1 MDAEPALEVCDSC
14 DAHQNCPEPHQLS
27 YRLLL
32 VNQIG
37 VVSWFSVQTPP
48 LPLILRRMPKE
59 ALQKCPNQALK
70 PTLFITAAAM
80 EIGEQNIWKQTATDT
95 SALLWEANEP
105 V

>member
-1 MDAEPALEVCDSC
+1 
-14 DAHQNCPEPHQLS
+14 
-27 YRLLL
+27 
-32 VNQIG
+32 
-37 VVSWFSVQTPP
+37 
-48 LPLILRRMPKE
+48 MPKE
-59 ALQKCPNQALK
+59 ALQKRPNQALK